1 MIIGSKRKNI
11 KMNVLFLT
19 LSNIENIEQRGI
31 YTDLIRE
38 LAARGVNI
46 YTVCSRQK
54 RMQMH
59 TELVVHNK
67 NTKILKVMT
76 GNITQTKSTIEKGL
90 SSLQI
95 EGQYISAINKY
106 FKNIRFD
113 MVMYSTPP
121 ISYRKIVKY
130 FKKRNK
136 SISYLILKDI
146 FPQNAVDIGMLEKKG
161 LLWRYFR
168 YKEINLYKNS
178 DIIGCMSQAN
188 LDYIQ
193 KHNKYLDKSKLE
205 IFPNAIKPI
214 ERIEERKK
222 DFDLLSKYDIPVD
235 SSLFLYGGN
244 LGKPQGIDFLLDVAD
259 NFYKV
264 NNGHLLIVGNGTEYD
279 KKYAHFKNR
288 KPKNASL
295 FEGLPKEEYDRI
307 VSSAD
312 VGLIF
317 LDRRFTIPNFPSRLT
332 SYMENSLPILAAT
345 DTNTDIKDV
354 LHQSNSGLWCESGDL
369 NAFLEHAQ
377 RLASDA
383 ELRKQMGINGRIYLE
398 KNYDISKTVDILLK
412 HLDKGEKLCLKIKHF

>member
-1 MIIGSKRKNI
+1 MNI
-11 KMNVLFLT
+11 LFLT
-19 LSNIENIEQRGI
+19 LSSIENIEQRGI

-54 RMQMH
+54 RTQLQ
-59 TELVVHNK
+59 TELVHNNK
-67 NTKILKVMT
+67 IKILKVKT

-90 SSLQI
+90 STLQI

-106 FKNIRFD
+106 FKNIKFD

-121 ISYRKIVKY
+121 ISYSKTVKY
-130 FKKRNK
+130 FKKRDN

-146 FPQNAVDIGMLEKKG
+146 FPQNAVDIGLLKKKS

-168 YKEINLYKNS
+168 HKEINLYKNS
-178 DIIGCMSQAN
+178 DIIGCMSKAN
-188 LDYIQ
+188 VAYIKRHNDY
-193 KHNKYLDKSKLE
+193 LPDDKLE

-214 ERIEERKK
+214 KCIEKGEK
-222 DFDLLSKYDIPVD
+222 DFDLLRKYDIPVD

-244 LGKPQGIDFLLDVAD
+244 LGKPQGIDFLLDVSD

-264 NNGHLLIVGNGTEYD
+264 NKGHLLIVGNGTEYD
-279 KKYAHFKNR
+279 KVHTHIQNK
-288 KPKNASL
+288 KPKSVSL
-295 FEGLPKEEYDRI
+295 FEGLSKEDYDRL

-332 SYMENSLPILAAT
+332 SYMENSLPVLAAT
-345 DTNTDIKDV
+345 DNNTDIKDV
-354 LHQSNSGLWCESGDL
+354 LHESNSGLWCESGDL

-383 ELRKQMGINGRIYLE
+383 EQRKQMGINGRVYLE
-398 KNYDISKTVDILLK
+398 ENYDISKTVDILLE
-412 HLDKGEKLCLKIKHF
+412 HLDKGKNYV

>member
-1 MIIGSKRKNI
+1 MKRKNI
-11 KMNVLFLT
+11 NMNVLFLT
-19 LSNIENIEQRGI
+19 LSNIENIERRGI

-38 LAARGVNI
+38 LAMRGVNV
-46 YTVCSRQK
+46 YTVCSREK
-54 RMQMH
+54 RMRIH
-59 TELVVHNK
+59 TELVAHN
-67 NTKILKVMT
+67 NIKILKVKT
-76 GNITQTKSTIEKGL
+76 GNITQTKSVIEKGI
-90 SSLQI
+90 SILQI
-95 EGQYISAINKY
+95 ESQYISAINKY
-106 FKNIRFD
+106 FKNIKFD

-121 ISYRKIVKY
+121 ISYSKIVKY

-146 FPQNAVDIGMLEKKG
+146 FPQNAVDIGMLEKKS

-188 LDYIQ
+188 VDYIQ
-193 KHNKYLDKSKLE
+193 KHNKYIDKSKLE
-205 IFPNAIKPI
+205 IFPNAIRPI
-214 ERIEERKK
+214 KRIEKREK
-222 DFDLLSKYDIPVD
+222 DLEFLRKYDIPAD

-244 LGKPQGIDFLLDVAD
+244 LGKPQGIDFLLDVSD

-264 NNGHLLIVGNGTEYD
+264 NKGHLLIVGNGTEYD
-279 KKYAHFKNR
+279 KVHTHIQNK
-288 KPKNASL
+288 KPKSVSL
-295 FEGLPKEEYDRI
+295 FEGLSKEDYDRL

-345 DTNTDIKDV
+345 DINTDIKDV
-354 LHQSNSGLWCESGDL
+354 LQESNSGLWCESGDL

-377 RLASDA
+377 RLASDS
-383 ELRKQMGINGRIYLE
+383 ELRKQMGINGRVYLE
-398 KNYDISKTVDILLK
+398 ENYDISKTVDILLE
-412 HLDKGEKLCLKIKHF
+412 HLDKGKNYV